1 MAQTGDPKT
10 KDDSKR
16 SEWGTGGPGYNIY
29 CECYEPEARRHYT
42 GSLSMAKQAPRNT
55 GGSQFYIALARTSHL
70 DGRHTVFG
78 RVLAGMDI
86 VQSIQRINPEQASDV
101 VPDVIQK
108 AEVLRKRDHEYVP
121 TKVDD

>member
-1 MAQTGDPKT
+1 MLRT
-10 KDDSKR
+10 R
-16 SEWGTGGPGYNIY
+16 SETALYRFAKYGKTGPTQYGWI
-29 CECYEPEARRHYT
+29 AV
-42 GSLSMAKQAPRNT
+42 
-55 GGSQFYIALARTSHL
+55 YIALARTSHL

-86 VQSIQRINPEQASDV
+86 VQSIQRINPEQTSDV